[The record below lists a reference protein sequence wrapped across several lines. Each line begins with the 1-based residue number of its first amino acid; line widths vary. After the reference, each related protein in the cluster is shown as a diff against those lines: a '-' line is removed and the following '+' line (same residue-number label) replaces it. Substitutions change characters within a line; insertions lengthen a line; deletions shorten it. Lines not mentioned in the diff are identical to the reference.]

1 MTGLYHLSVI
11 IRELGAPT
19 TYHGRHPHAAP
30 SFEVISRS
38 RSSCAHYFYSYVL
51 LRHCA
56 SQFLGFG
63 LSTETVLEDPEA
75 ITFALLRFVAG
86 TPATTSGAT
95 SGSLDNQDHCMN
107 GSPFYAMFGY
117 FDIFWPCSW

>member
-1 MTGLYHLSVI
+1 MADILMLLPPLKLF
-11 IRELGAPT
+11 RDQ
-19 TYHGRHPHAAP
+19 
-30 SFEVISRS
+30 EV
-38 RSSCAHYFYSYVL
+38 VL

-56 SQFLGFG
+56 SQFLEFG
-63 LSTETVLEDPEA
+63 LSTETVLQDLEA

-117 FDIFWPCSW
+117 FDIFWPCSR